1 MDMFRSYVRDSGIYG
16 KGTDLGT
23 ALQTL
28 CSQKPAALNAA
39 TTLLILS
46 DTKTIDQPR
55 AIAALREAQRQAGKV
70 IWLNPI
76 PERHWKHIRSVQTFA
91 SLCSMVCC
99 STLQSLAA
107 ACRKLT
113 QI

>member
-1 MDMFRSYVRDSGIYG
+1 MEKLVEFYAELGVSPAVYEYG
-16 KGTDLGT
+16 EK
-23 ALQTL
+23 
-28 CSQKPAALNAA
+28 
-39 TTLLILS
+39 
-46 DTKTIDQPR
+46 

-107 ACRKLT
+107 ACRRLT
-113 QI
+113 AN